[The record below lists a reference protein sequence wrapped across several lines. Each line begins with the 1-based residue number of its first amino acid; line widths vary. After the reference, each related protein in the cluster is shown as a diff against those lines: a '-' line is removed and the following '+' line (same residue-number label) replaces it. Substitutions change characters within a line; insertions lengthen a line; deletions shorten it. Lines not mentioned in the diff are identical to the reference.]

1 MTSKPATVMTST
13 NDTAVRP
20 VRVGLADKNPLIQTA
35 LKQLLSEDGRF
46 ELVHV
51 AADCDGFLRNIE
63 SDPVDVGVIGWIF
76 GPCDGRYILDHLD
89 GGGGSPRIVVY
100 TGDENR
106 IVPSRV
112 MAHGGAAF
120 VPKSEQPAVLL
131 DTIAAVAAGRMV
143 FPYLD
148 VRAMNSNPLSTL
160 TRRELEV
167 LADLASG
174 RTNKQIARDHG
185 VSLNTVKFHV
195 RNLFQKL
202 GVNSRSQAISLYLRS

>member
-1 MTSKPATVMTST
+1 MNVAEKQII
-13 NDTAVRP
+13 
-20 VRVGLADKNPLIQTA
+20 RVGLADKNPINQAA
-35 LKQLLSEDGRF
+35 LKQMLSEDRRI

-51 AADCDGFLRNIE
+51 ASDCATFLHNIE
-63 SDPVDVGVIGWIF
+63 REPVDVGVIGWII
-76 GPCDGRYILDHLD
+76 GPCDGRYILDHLA
-89 GGGGSPRIVVY
+89 GAEQAPRMIVY
-100 TGDENR
+100 TGDANQT
-106 IVPSRV
+106 VPTQV
-112 MAHGGAAF
+112 MTHGGAAF
-120 VPKSEQPAVLL
+120 VSKSEQPAVLL

-143 FPYLD
+143 FPYID
-148 VRAMNSNPLSTL
+148 VRTLYDNPLTTL

-174 RTNKQIARDHG
+174 RTNKQIARDLG